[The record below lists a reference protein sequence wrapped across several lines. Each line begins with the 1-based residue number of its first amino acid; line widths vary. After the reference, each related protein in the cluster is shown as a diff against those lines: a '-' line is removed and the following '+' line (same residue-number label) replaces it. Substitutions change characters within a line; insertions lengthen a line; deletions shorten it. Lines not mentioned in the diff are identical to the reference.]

1 MTETTRRPVNLRRAR
16 RPAVG
21 LLASCLIGLAGP
33 AVAQQLDPGAYAPA
47 PVGINVLVVS
57 HTLQGGDL
65 SFDPSGPI
73 EDASATIN
81 ATTVGYVRSLGPW
94 GRSANVSVALPYLL
108 GDLEGLYLKTF
119 QQVHRSGL
127 GDAQVRFSVNL
138 AGAPA
143 MTPRQFVDYRPH
155 LVVGASVI
163 VVAPTGQ
170 YSGSKLIN
178 IGTNRWS
185 FKPEIAVTRTAGPW
199 RAEVYVGVWLFT
211 DNHDFAGGRT
221 REQDPILSAQF
232 HLTRTFRRGLWAA
245 FNANFYTG
253 GRTTIDGTHNLD
265 LQRNSR
271 VGVTLAL
278 PLGRAQALKI
288 AYSRGAYT
296 TIGADFHS
304 LGVSYTYAWVGR
316 P

>member
-1 MTETTRRPVNLRRAR
+1 MIRTDRLARVTPTRRRAF
-16 RPAVG
+16 A
-21 LLASCLIGLAGP
+21 LLALAALVAAAP
-33 AVAQQLDPGAYAPA
+33 AAGQQLDPGAYTPAPA
-47 PVGINVLVVS
+47 GINVLVLS
-57 HTLQGGDL
+57 NTLQGGDL

-81 ATTVGYVRSLGPW
+81 ASAVGYVRSLGLW
-94 GRSANVSVALPYLL
+94 GRSANIGAYVPYLL
-108 GDLEGLYLKTF
+108 GDVEGLYLKTF

-127 GDAQVRFSVNL
+127 GDAQVRISVNV

-143 MTPRQFVDYRPH
+143 MTPREFADYRPRT
-155 LVVGASVI
+155 VVGVSLTA
-163 VVAPTGQ
+163 VVPTGQ
-170 YSGSKLIN
+170 YSNAKLIN

-185 FKPEIAVTRTAGPW
+185 FKPEIGITHTAGPW
-199 RAEVYVGVWLFT
+199 RAEVFLGVWLFT

-221 REQDPILSAQF
+221 RKQDPILSTQF

-253 GRTTIDGTHNLD
+253 GRTTINGTPNLD

-271 VGVTLAL
+271 VGATVAL

-296 TIGADFHS
+296 TIGADFDS
-304 LGVSYTYAWVGR
+304 LGVSYTYAWR
-316 P
+316 